1 MTPLN
6 VLLAWAFTVC
16 CGIRNLS
23 QCEAKFS
30 RKGHCKQGTVVKRC
44 QNHNHSFL
52 FHRLKLFTACR
63 DSFQIRRNYHALGAS
78 RGPATINSVADCDTY
93 CRSLTF
99 VLCAAFSFHRTRRE
113 CWIHADTRNLLDNN
127 QVPNNQMDLYIR
139 VQDGSCG
146 GE

>member
-1 MTPLN
+1 MYSWREPLRFVVEFEICPSVRWN
-6 VLLAWAFTVC
+6 YLLVSV
-16 CGIRNLS
+16 I
-23 QCEAKFS
+23 
-30 RKGHCKQGTVVKRC
+30 
-44 QNHNHSFL
+44 
-52 FHRLKLFTACR
+52 
-63 DSFQIRRNYHALGAS
+63 AS
-78 RGPATINSVADCDTY
+78 RALLSNDVKTIITYFYFTNLNYLQPAEIPSKSEGTTTHWVPPAGPATINSVADCDTY